1 MGRPKLDVSKEEILS
16 LRQLNYSWLEIS
28 EILQVS
34 RQTLHRRLH
43 EFGIDKFTAISESDL
58 DCTLQHIKAEHPACG
73 EVMIQGHLLH
83 NGIKVQRSKLRAAI
97 HRVDHVN
104 TVSRH
109 SSVIRR
115 RIYSAPHPNAVWH
128 LDGNH
133 KMIRWKLVI
142 HAGIDG
148 FS

>member
-1 MGRPKLDVSKEEILS
+1 MHVGRPKLDVSQEEILC
-16 LRQLNYSWLEIS
+16 LKQLNFSWVEIA

-34 RQTLHRRLH
+34 RQTLHRGLH

-58 DCTLQHIKAEHPACG
+58 DFTLQAIKSEHPACG

-83 NGIKVQRSKLRAAI
+83 NGIKVPRSKLRAAI
-97 HRVDHVN
+97 HRVDHAN

-115 RIYSAPHPNAVWH
+115 RIYSTPHPNAV
-128 LDGNH
+128 
-133 KMIRWKLVI
+133 
-142 HAGIDG
+142 
-148 FS
+148 